1 MFLLT
6 NSDIVGLQLGSGEK
20 TVLSEVTAGGKQ
32 LAVTITKEGRVVQ
45 EWILRQKGK
54 DFGLD
59 VEWRPNF
66 MKSSSEH
73 KVALLQ
79 VPYSY
84 VNSYCTVTV
93 LSKVRH
99 EIYSYIAVSGPK
111 LNTSSSIHQN
121 CMFCVVPLEHSNII
135 NRRKWG

>member
-1 MFLLT
+1 LFLFT

-20 TVLSEVTAGGKQ
+20 TILSEVTAGAKK
-32 LAVTITKEGRVVQ
+32 LAVTITKEGLVVQ
-45 EWILRQKGK
+45 EWISRQKGK

-66 MKSSSEH
+66 MKGSSEH

-84 VNSYCTVTV
+84 LNSYCTVTV
-93 LSKVRH
+93 LSKV
-99 EIYSYIAVSGPK
+99 
-111 LNTSSSIHQN
+111 
-121 CMFCVVPLEHSNII
+121 
-135 NRRKWG
+135 